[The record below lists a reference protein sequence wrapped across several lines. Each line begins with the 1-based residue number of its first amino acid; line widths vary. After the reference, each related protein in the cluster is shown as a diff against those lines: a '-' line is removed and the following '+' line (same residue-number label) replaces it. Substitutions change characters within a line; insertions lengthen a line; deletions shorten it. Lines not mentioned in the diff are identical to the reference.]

1 MSGNPNREIK
11 PELFSLLSSET
22 AHQHLHRLQKSAQ
35 EVSDRTM
42 SREAK
47 DYMWDLAAFKAGL
60 GPDPGPYK
68 GPVIDFEKAA
78 EGLEQEDPEH
88 HDE

>member
-1 MSGNPNREIK
+1 
-11 PELFSLLSSET
+11 
-22 AHQHLHRLQKSAQ
+22 
-35 EVSDRTM
+35 M